1 MFYTILFFLLFIVAL
16 ITTGKMITYLIE
28 DNNEYKKQCERRSR
42 QGRTP
47 R

>member
-1 MFYTILFFLLFIVAL
+1 MFYTILFFLLFAVAM
-16 ITTGKMITYLIE
+16 IAIGKIISYLIE
-28 DNNEYKKQCERRSR
+28 DNNENRKQFERRSR